1 MKESDCKLI
10 KYASIFEDLKAE
22 EIMTKNVSFLYPD
35 KEIVQAKELMKVK
48 KISGIPIVDREK
60 NLIGII
66 SIEDIIKALENGY
79 INEKIEKIMTKNVR
93 CLYLEDNLPKI
104 VEKFERLR
112 FGRFPVIDKNGKL
125 CGIITIID
133 ILHKILEKFN
143 LIYIHDK
150 NRNIKLNDEI
160 SLITG
165 ERLTQDKAEFHYE
178 ISSGEISKAGE
189 GAAILKGFLIKK
201 GINKDIA
208 RRVGVATYEAETN
221 VIIHSESKGDIFC
234 FIVKDR
240 IIVRVID
247 SGIGIENLDR
257 AMKEGFSTA
266 PDYIREMGF
275 GAGMGIPNMK
285 RFADKLVI
293 LSQRGMGTQV
303 EMVFYLI

>member
-1 MKESDCKLI
+1 MKENDCKLI

-48 KISGIPIVDREK
+48 KISGIPIVNKERK
-60 NLIGII
+60 LIGII

-93 CLYLEDNLPKI
+93 CFYLEDNLPKI

-112 FGRFPVIDKNGKL
+112 FGRFPVTDKNGKL

-165 ERLTQDKAEFHYE
+165 EKLTQDKAEFHYE

-189 GAAILKGFLIKK
+189 GAAVLKGFLIKK
-201 GINKDIA
+201 GINKDVA

-234 FIVKDR
+234 FIVEDR
-240 IIVRVID
+240 IIVRVMD
-247 SGIGIENLDR
+247 NGIGIENLER

-303 EMVFYLI
+303 EMVFYLD